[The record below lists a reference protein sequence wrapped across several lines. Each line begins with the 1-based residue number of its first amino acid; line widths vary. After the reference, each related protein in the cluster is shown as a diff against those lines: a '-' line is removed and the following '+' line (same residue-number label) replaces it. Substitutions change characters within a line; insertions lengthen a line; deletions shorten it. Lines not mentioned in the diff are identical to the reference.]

1 MQKKK
6 LIWQFFLLKKISQD
20 AHQQRNLL
28 PQTMF
33 YRIIRI
39 IFLYKKKCFKYKI
52 TSITYNASVTWS
64 IYDNSTQQCSV
75 QWGGKKKMKFQ
86 GNDFKCQNIR
96 MMWRDFKNILSL
108 MVIKTPTKSSL
119 KQHPF
124 DKCLNIAYRI
134 KRKTKSP

>member
-1 MQKKK
+1 MQNNKI
-6 LIWQFFLLKKISQD
+6 IWQFFLKISKD
-20 AHQQRNLL
+20 AHQRWNLW

-39 IFLYKKKCFKYKI
+39 IFIYKKIVLNTKLQVSHEMHQSLDRFTI
-52 TSITYNASVTWS
+52 TPWS
-64 IYDNSTQQCSV
+64 SV
-75 QWGGKKKMKFQ
+75 QWGGKKKVKFQ

-96 MMWRDFKNILSL
+96 MMWRDFKNIFSL